1 MWKHLETGAAAAVTC
16 SAVPQLTLLCV
27 NWNTWGG
34 HQRHSLS
41 LKAAL
46 RFKGTCTWHFF
57 FFNIHLNWTLL
68 LWFSIVVWIRSHWTR
83 CSPETTETRVP
94 IQLWRNLFLGR
105 IYFGYNFPLF
115 GRGTVRIVMFS
126 KPDKSF
132 ILFHGQKLW
141 SFTVVAQ
148 LTVKSLKCPRH
159 SAFILLSSELPLQQM
174 LNSIVRRQKS
184 AFFSPIIS
192 YKNS

>member
-1 MWKHLETGAAAAVTC
+1 MLSCATTH
-16 SAVPQLTLLCV
+16 SAVCELKHMRRSSASL
-27 NWNTWGG
+27 
-34 HQRHSLS
+34 SLS

-46 RFKGTCTWHFF
+46 RFKGTGTWHFF
-57 FFNIHLNWTLL
+57 FSTFIWTELSSYDSVLL
-68 LWFSIVVWIRSHWTR
+68 CR
-83 CSPETTETRVP
+83 CEVTELDGPETTETRVP

-115 GRGTVRIVMFS
+115 GRGTVRIIMFS

-148 LTVKSLKCPRH
+148 LTVKSLKCPRR
-159 SAFILLSSELPLQQM
+159 SAFILLSSELPLTNVEF
-174 LNSIVRRQKS
+174 NSSEAEICI
-184 AFFSPIIS
+184 FSL
-192 YKNS
+192 